1 MKSSKSAIR
10 AQISAWRQDL
20 STNEWSANSRSICTR
35 LLELD
40 QLKTARTVHAF
51 WPLTAK
57 KEVDIRPLIR
67 SLSSHNIRVYLPIVD
82 GNELLHGL
90 YTKKEDFKLNSFGG
104 FEPRP
109 DPTFVMEDVDCIL
122 VPALAADLSGN
133 RIGYGKGFYDRFLS
147 ESKALKIAP
156 IFAIQ
161 LVQGIPSEP
170 YDVPV
175 DILVTEL
182 DVYNANRM

>member
-10 AQISAWRQDL
+10 AQVSAWRRNL
-20 STNEWSANSRSICTR
+20 STNEWSARSRSICTR

-67 SLSSHNIRVYLPIVD
+67 SLCSQNVRIYLPVIAE
-82 GNELLHGL
+82 NELLHGL
-90 YTKKEDFKLNSFGG
+90 YTNTEHFKLNLFGG
-104 FEPRP
+104 FEPQP
-109 DPTFVMEDVDCIL
+109 DLDFALENVDCIL
-122 VPALAADLSGN
+122 VPALAVDLAGN
-133 RIGYGKGFYDRFLS
+133 RIGYGKGFYDRFLT

-156 IFAIQ
+156 IFANQ
-161 LVQGIPSEP
+161 LVQGIPNEP
-170 YDVPV
+170 HDVPV